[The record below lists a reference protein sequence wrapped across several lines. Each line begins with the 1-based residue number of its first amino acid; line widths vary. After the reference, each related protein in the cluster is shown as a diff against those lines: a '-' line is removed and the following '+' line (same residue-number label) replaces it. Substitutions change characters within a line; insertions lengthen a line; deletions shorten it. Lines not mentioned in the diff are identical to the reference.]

1 MASKAHNTPGT
12 SWWRGGV
19 IYQIYP
25 RSFADS
31 NGDGIG
37 DLPGIIERLPY
48 IAGLGVDAIWISPF
62 FRSPMKDFGYDISDY
77 RDVDPMFGTLADF
90 DRLIA
95 RAHELGV
102 KVVIDQVLSHTSD
115 QHAWFKES
123 RKSRSNPKADW
134 YVWAHPKADGT
145 PPTNWL
151 SVFGGSAW
159 QWDATRRQYY
169 LHNFLTSQPDLN
181 FHCEEVQ
188 QQILADIR
196 FWLDRGVDGFRFD
209 ACNFHF
215 HDRQLRDNPPATKRD
230 NKTVQDTNPYGMQSH
245 KYDKTQFENIAFL
258 EKIRVLLD
266 EYGAASVGEVGDDN
280 SLATMAAYTASGNK
294 LHMAYSFNL
303 LTAENTATYIRSQVE
318 ELEAAMDGGWPCWSI
333 GNHDVARVLTRWG
346 GPGATP
352 DYNKVALAMLLSLRG
367 SACWY
372 QGDELGLPEADIP
385 FEKLQDPYGITFWP
399 EFKGR
404 DGCRTPMPWA
414 RDLPHAGFSGGRDV
428 EPWLPVP
435 PEHAARAVDVN
446 EADPASPL
454 HFTRRFLAWRKT
466 QPALLE
472 GSIVF
477 LDAPEPVL
485 ALIRTPATGAPV
497 LALFNLGG
505 QAVTLEL
512 PDAPA
517 SQALDGHGFAAAQ
530 VGQRQGARFTL
541 PPYGAYFGLAS
552 TATAARRP

>member
-1 MASKAHNTPGT
+1 MASNIQPAAGP

-37 DLPGIIERLPY
+37 DLPGIIDKLPY

-62 FRSPMKDFGYDISDY
+62 FRSPMKDFGYDIADY
-77 RDVDPMFGTLADF
+77 RDVDPMFGSLADF

-115 QHAWFKES
+115 QHPWFKES

-188 QQILADIR
+188 EQILSDIR

-215 HDRQLRDNPPATKRD
+215 HDRQLRDNPPAARRD
-230 NKTVQDTNPYGMQSH
+230 NKTVQDTNPYGMQAH

-258 EKIRVLLD
+258 EKVRELLN
-266 EYGAASVGEVGDDN
+266 EYNAASVGEVGDDN

-346 GPGATP
+346 GPDATP
-352 DYNKVALAMLLSLRG
+352 AYNKVALAMLLSLRG

-404 DGCRTPMPWA
+404 DGCRTPMPWQH
-414 RDLPHAGFSGGRDV
+414 DLPHAGFSGGQDV

-466 QPALLE
+466 QPALIE
-472 GSIVF
+472 GDIVF
-477 LDAPEPVL
+477 LDTPEPVL
-485 ALIRTPATGAPV
+485 ALVRTPASGKPL
-497 LALFNLGG
+497 LALFNLGKE
-505 QAVTLEL
+505 AVTLEL

-517 SQALDGHGFAAAQ
+517 SRALDGHGFDALQ
-530 VGQRQGARFTL
+530 CGQRDGHRFTL
-541 PPYGAYFGLAS
+541 PAYGAYFGEAS
-552 TATAARRP
+552 AAPRRS